1 MPASFCGIA
10 SICKKKRMDKFD
22 VRMQLESNRR
32 SYAKGSNGVSS
43 TLSFDGRYNVHRAQ
57 EEIYAIKTYYRDG
70 KELKKVY
77 DKEVAHYTFLSAKT
91 VGEDKIICPNCGN
104 LATRSQLINGCD
116 FCHTKFTVED
126 LENRVSHFAFRRD
139 FQASEGKRKAIKKV
153 IYPWVYMI
161 CMMPMIYT
169 GFFLPFFYGE
179 DVNIFTSIAIAL
191 LSATALGIGGFALAS
206 FSLLYIVPLVA
217 LFNRSWGFLND
228 QLIYRPEEDIAKEA
242 QMASKVRESD
252 PLFSLQDFFS
262 STQNKLYTI
271 HFAENTSQIN
281 ALSNCDLSMYLQDY
295 KNIIDVDTL
304 SIALDSYQLE
314 NGMQIASVSAELLL
328 REFAGSKIKTVKEK
342 LSMRLEKS
350 EDCKTEAI
358 CAPSILRCKN
368 CGNSLSLMEGK
379 TCPYCGTELDMKEH
393 DWVIT
398 EYSLLKD

>member
-1 MPASFCGIA
+1 M
-10 SICKKKRMDKFD
+10 
-22 VRMQLESNRR
+22 
-32 SYAKGSNGVSS
+32 
-43 TLSFDGRYNVHRAQ
+43 
-57 EEIYAIKTYYRDG
+57 
-70 KELKKVY
+70 
-77 DKEVAHYTFLSAKT
+77 
-91 VGEDKIICPNCGN
+91 
-104 LATRSQLINGCD
+104 
-116 FCHTKFTVED
+116 
-126 LENRVSHFAFRRD
+126 
-139 FQASEGKRKAIKKV
+139 
-153 IYPWVYMI
+153 
-161 CMMPMIYT
+161 
-169 GFFLPFFYGE
+169 
-179 DVNIFTSIAIAL
+179 
-191 LSATALGIGGFALAS
+191 
-206 FSLLYIVPLVA
+206 PLVA

-368 CGNSLSLMEGK
+368 CGNSLSLMEVK